1 MHQRIAE
8 TDWHLAPV
16 VSPPPLGS
24 IDVWTLALGYEGTEI
39 RCRFLRTFLWYLGS
53 PSTHAAA
60 VNEVSSSKSM
70 VDITLFGPI
79 ADDGERHYVRFT
91 ATRAD
96 CWNLITGSERK
107 LLSRELGRLVRIGR
121 QEKLGTWAAS
131 TACSILK
138 LPMPPPGV

>member
-16 VSPPPLGS
+16 VPPPPLGNV
-24 IDVWTLALGYEGTEI
+24 DVWTLDLGYKGTEI
-39 RCRFLRTFLWYLGS
+39 SCRFLRTFLWYLCS

-60 VNEVSSSKSM
+60 VNDVNPSKSM

-79 ADDGERHYVRFT
+79 AADGQRLYVRFT

-96 CWNLITGSERK
+96 CQLLITESERK
-107 LLSRELGRLVRIGR
+107 LLSRELGRLSRIGR
-121 QEKLGTWAAS
+121 QEKLGKWAAS